1 MIYYRMKVCGVTDIR
16 RMDELANSRFG
27 INSLLL
33 MENAGSAISS
43 LINEKIGVALK
54 KFLIIAGTGNNG
66 GDALVVA
73 RRLYAY
79 GGEVRVIIVGDPLK
93 YREPAK
99 QNYDL
104 ITSLGL
110 EYRVVK
116 ELNDISVVEEWLSWC
131 DVVVV
136 GLIGIG
142 LRGEVSGIYRE
153 VITLINKCNKTI
165 VSVDIPSG
173 INGDTGNILG
183 AAVKSNYTVTFG
195 NPKFGNILYPGYYY
209 CGELYVSRLSYPPEL
224 YNSDDIQAELNI
236 PLPIPE
242 RVRWGH
248 KGSFGKFLAIS
259 GSRYYYGA
267 PYYVS
272 YSFLKAGGG
281 YSRLA
286 APKSII
292 PYIASKCS
300 EIVYHPLEETLEG
313 SISPENYEYIL
324 NIIESHDIDIIA
336 LGPGTSTNQETQ
348 QLIHDLTV
356 AINRPLIID
365 GDGITALAKND
376 INKVK
381 ERKSPTIIT
390 PHPMEF
396 SRMTNLELKEIME
409 DLPNHLRK
417 ACRELNAYIVLKG
430 AHTLIGNPNGYVFIN
445 MTGNPGMA
453 KAGSGDVLTGTIAA
467 MYGIGFKNIEEAVRM
482 GVLVHGLAG
491 DIAAEDMG
499 EDGITPDDI
508 INYLPKAIKILRE
521 DLKSVI
527 NKYMPKVI

>member
-1 MIYYRMKVCGVTDIR
+1 
-16 RMDELANSRFG
+16 
-27 INSLLL
+27 
-33 MENAGSAISS
+33 
-43 LINEKIGVALK
+43 
-54 KFLIIAGTGNNG
+54 
-66 GDALVVA
+66 
-73 RRLYAY
+73 
-79 GGEVRVIIVGDPLK
+79 
-93 YREPAK
+93 
-99 QNYDL
+99 
-104 ITSLGL
+104 
-110 EYRVVK
+110 
-116 ELNDISVVEEWLSWC
+116 
-131 DVVVV
+131 
-136 GLIGIG
+136 
-142 LRGEVSGIYRE
+142 
-153 VITLINKCNKTI
+153 
-165 VSVDIPSG
+165 
-173 INGDTGNILG
+173 
-183 AAVKSNYTVTFG
+183 
-195 NPKFGNILYPGYYY
+195 
-209 CGELYVSRLSYPPEL
+209 
-224 YNSDDIQAELNI
+224 
-236 PLPIPE
+236 
-242 RVRWGH
+242 
-248 KGSFGKFLAIS
+248 
-259 GSRYYYGA
+259 
-267 PYYVS
+267 
-272 YSFLKAGGG
+272 
-281 YSRLA
+281 
-286 APKSII
+286 
-292 PYIASKCS
+292 
-300 EIVYHPLEETLEG
+300 
-313 SISPENYEYIL
+313 
-324 NIIESHDIDIIA
+324 
-336 LGPGTSTNQETQ
+336 
-348 QLIHDLTV
+348 
-356 AINRPLIID
+356 INRPLIID